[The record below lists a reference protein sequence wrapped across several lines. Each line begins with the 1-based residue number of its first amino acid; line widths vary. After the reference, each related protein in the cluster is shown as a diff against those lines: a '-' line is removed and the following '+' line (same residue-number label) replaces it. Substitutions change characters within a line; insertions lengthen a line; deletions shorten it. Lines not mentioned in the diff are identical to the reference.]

1 MAKLTDPDSITTYIV
16 NGSPTTEQL
25 QINTSTKKIRLVA
38 GGNLV
43 AADGVT
49 GQCLFSKLKE
59 IIKASSAL
67 ISVPLPVR
75 EMIHDESM
83 ELVNGWTFHDET
95 TLKMIRDCGVAYVNE
110 AGNTTAMN

>member
-1 MAKLTDPDSITTYIV
+1 MAKIIDPDNLTYIV
-16 NGSPTTEQL
+16 NCTPTTEHVR
-25 QINTSTKKIRLVA
+25 INTPAKTIQLVA
-38 GGNLV
+38 SGALV

-75 EMIHDESM
+75 EMIHDEAM
-83 ELVNGWTFHDET
+83 ELVNGWRLAEAGRV
-95 TLKMIRDCGVAYVNE
+95 KMVGGCGVACVDA
-110 AGNTTAMN
+110 AGAVT